1 MNIKLKYVA
10 FVLIS
15 ACLVTT
21 AQTNN
26 KKQAALDEVVQRIV
40 LLSQFITS
48 IQVDQAESI
57 ADNAALVNSD
67 AYIAQMARIDEL
79 TEVREVTKKLM
90 NRMIATDTSE
100 LASIADLEMRVDTA
114 FAIGEDIYYG
124 QSSLGEALSKI
135 DIIDELPDLLNA
147 PVAEV
152 NPQLT
157 DVAGSGDGLT
167 TPIPNIYDEISR
179 PKVYRAIFDDIHR
192 VFRGSTTT
200 PDGGGFGETNKDA
213 TPI

>member
-48 IQVDQAESI
+48 TQVDQAESI

-79 TEVREVTKKLM
+79 TEVREVTRKLM
-90 NRMIATDTSE
+90 NRMIATDTSD
-100 LASIADLEMRVDTA
+100 LASIADLEMRVGTA

-135 DIIDELPDLLNA
+135 NIIDELPDLLNA
-147 PVAEV
+147 PAAEM

-157 DVAGSGDGLT
+157 DVEGSGDGLT